1 MVTSSPNNWYP
12 SAMDALITDHT
23 TEITEATEVVLL
35 SALGVLGG

>member
-12 SAMDALITDHT
+12 NAMDALMRDHT
-23 TEITEATEVVLL
+23 TEITEATEVVFL